1 MPAHYGVVLVETSNQ
16 PGNHDSCFSGAD
28 RRRINLSRPGSLYGP
43 RVSWRDTSSRSGCG
57 CSSLLSVPHD
67 DELAVSSSSTR
78 GIGAA
83 GCVVPRQ
90 RVTGVS
96 CVARVNAVRR
106 EHGISRAL
114 HLSFPYCC
122 HDLALDGARNAT
134 MEWWYNFARSMN
146 MFLAQITNFGLQLTA
161 TSN

>member
-96 CVARVNAVRR
+96 GPCERSAKGTRNLSCSPPFFPLLLPRPCARR
-106 EHGISRAL
+106 
-114 HLSFPYCC
+114 
-122 HDLALDGARNAT
+122 GAQRDNGVVVQ
-134 MEWWYNFARSMN
+134 FCS
-146 MFLAQITNFGLQLTA
+146 
-161 TSN
+161 